1 MQTSFGIYIHW
12 PFCVSK
18 CPYCDFNS
26 HVRESI
32 DTDLWQKSLLADL
45 HHIHKLSKNR
55 IVTSVFFGGGTPS
68 LMPPKI
74 AEALINEIHKLWQV
88 DANVEITLEANPN
101 SVEAQKL
108 ADFSKAGIN
117 RVSIGVQ
124 SLRQKDLEFL
134 GRKHSVEEAYK
145 AIDIADKEFKRFSFD
160 LIYTRPNQTLK
171 GWEDELKEALSIGT
185 SHLSLY
191 QLTIEQGTPF
201 NLAYHRGDFSLPDDD
216 KSADFYELTNDIMQ
230 SHGLPA
236 YEISNYAKPGQECR
250 HNLTYWHYD
259 DYLGIGPGAHSRITL
274 ESNKYAIRRHR
285 SPELWLQH
293 IRENDKILENKELIT
308 SQRKAEEFF
317 MMGLR
322 LTSGISADRIHH
334 EFGRPVYEI
343 LNADKLNALQQ
354 EGLMVMD
361 DKVIRLTPA
370 GLIRLNKILQFLFY
384 Q

>member
-1 MQTSFGIYIHW
+1 MQAPFGIYIHW

-26 HVRESI
+26 HVRDSI

-45 HHIHKLSKNR
+45 HTIHKLSETKT
-55 IVTSVFFGGGTPS
+55 VTSIFFGGGTPS

-74 AEALINEIHKLWQV
+74 AGALINEVHKLWKV
-88 DANVEITLEANPN
+88 DPQIEITLEANPN
-101 SVEAQKL
+101 SVETQKFS
-108 ADFSKAGIN
+108 DFSKAGIN

-134 GRKHSVEEAYK
+134 GRKHSVDEALN
-145 AIDIADKEFKRFSFD
+145 AIAIARNTFKRFSFD
-160 LIYTRPNQTLK
+160 LIYTRPHQTLK
-171 GWEDELKEALSIGT
+171 EWETELKEALSLG
-185 SHLSLY
+185 SNHLSLY

-201 NLAYHRGDFSLPDDD
+201 NLAYHRGDFSMPESD

-230 SHGLPA
+230 DHGLPA
-236 YEISNYAKPGQECR
+236 YEVSNYAKPGEECR

-259 DYLGIGPGAHSRITL
+259 DYLGIGPGAHSRITQDG
-274 ESNKYAIRRHR
+274 NKYALRRHR

-293 IRENDKILENKELIT
+293 IVENDKILENLKLIEP
-308 SQRKAEEFF
+308 SIKREEFF

-322 LTSGISADRIHH
+322 LTQGISLERIQK
-334 EFGRPVYEI
+334 EFGAPLEKVLDETKIRAL
-343 LNADKLNALQQ
+343 LN
-354 EGLMVMD
+354 EGLLVYTPD
-361 DKVIRLTPA
+361 SIQLTPG

-384 Q
+384 